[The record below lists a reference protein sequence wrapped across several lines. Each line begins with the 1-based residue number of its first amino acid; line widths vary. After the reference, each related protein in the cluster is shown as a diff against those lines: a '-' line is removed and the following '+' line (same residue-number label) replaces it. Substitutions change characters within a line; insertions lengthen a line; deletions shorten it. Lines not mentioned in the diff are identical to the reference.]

1 MTAATTAT
9 PRRAGA
15 GLVVVALLLAG
26 CSGSS
31 STPAPEPSGAPPA
44 SASPSASA
52 SAPPAA
58 ATATVG
64 DQSYVFPVL
73 LECTNGTADA
83 PQDRQVVAETADGN
97 ARLSVVSYT
106 DPEAARLSGLT
117 LELQDPTWVYSSSFT
132 GEQGPQ
138 FQVQVRPD
146 GAEGTTLV
154 RAAGNGAPTENLPAS
169 WSYRCP
175 PGGITASPTPTP
187 AP

>member
-1 MTAATTAT
+1 MTAPATAM
-9 PRRAGA
+9 PRRVGA
-15 GLVVVALLLAG
+15 GLVVVAALLLAG

-31 STPAPEPSGAPPA
+31 SAPSPEPPGAPTA
-44 SASPSASA
+44 SATPSG

-64 DQSYVFPVL
+64 DQSYEFPVL

-138 FQVQVRPD
+138 FQVQARPD

-154 RAAGNGAPTENLPAS
+154 RAAGNGAPTENLRAS

-175 PGGITASPTPTP
+175 PGGITASPTPTA